1 MNLLILSLV
10 LNSTAACSEITPLP
24 QGRRAP
30 CNGILWTFSA
40 SKKALA
46 CRQVEIPR
54 LKAKNAALQGTLH
67 AEAKSCTSQITALDA
82 QVLTY
87 HVEIQELKKPT
98 PWYQSSYFWAPVGL
112 VAGLSIGISIGGF

>member
-1 MNLLILSLV
+1 MNLLILSVL
-10 LNSTAACSEITPLP
+10 LNSTAVCSEITPLP
-24 QGRRAP
+24 QGGRAP
-30 CNGILWTFSA
+30 CNGILWTLAA

-54 LKAKNAALQGTLH
+54 LKAENAALQGTLH
-67 AEAKSCTSQITALDA
+67 AEARSCTSQITALDA

-98 PWYQSSYFWAPVGL
+98 PWYLSSYFWAPVALG
-112 VAGLSIGISIGGF
+112 VGLSIGISIGGF